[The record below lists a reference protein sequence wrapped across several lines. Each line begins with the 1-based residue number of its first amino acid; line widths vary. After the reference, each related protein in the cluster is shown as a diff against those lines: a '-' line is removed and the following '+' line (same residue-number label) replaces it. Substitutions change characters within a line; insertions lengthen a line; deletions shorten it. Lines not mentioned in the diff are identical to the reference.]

1 VKQETVRE
9 QELEHLNKNRDP
21 K

>member
-1 VKQETVRE
+1 VKHETVRE